1 MENTDPDVQRELD
14 KIEARKR
21 KADRPWYKK
30 KRFIIPLI
38 LFFLYLV
45 SSFTESNDPVET
57 SSETS
62 ETQTP
67 ESDED
72 ESPEPSETSELE
84 VDESMVE
91 PWPIFEPLVL
101 SGDGDDVVL
110 VDELPTVF
118 ALAVTGNEEDRFFAV
133 RALDEAGERIDSLV
147 STTAPYEGTSIYWE
161 DKSPSAF
168 EVEAQGA
175 WFIEVF
181 PIESL
186 PEKPKGSEISG
197 SGDSAY
203 RLAGLDGLVTLD
215 ITGNAEGR
223 FFAVRAYDRDSYWDS
238 LVSATEPYEGT
249 VRISPSAV
257 ILEIEAVGDWILKP

>member
-1 MENTDPDVQRELD
+1 MENTDPDVQRELN

-21 KADRPWYKK
+21 KADRSWYKK

-45 SSFTESNDPVET
+45 SSFTESNDPIET

-62 ETQTP
+62 KTQAP

-72 ESPEPSETSELE
+72 ENPEPSETSELE
-84 VDESMVE
+84 VDESVVE
-91 PWPIFEPLVL
+91 PWPVFEPLVF

-110 VDELPTVF
+110 VDELPNVF
-118 ALAVTGNEEDRFFAV
+118 ALAVTGKEDRFFAV
-133 RALDEAGERIDSLV
+133 SALDNNGERIDSV
-147 STTAPYEGTSIYWE
+147 VITSGPYEGTSIYWE
-161 DKSPSAF
+161 DQSPSAF
-168 EVEAQGA
+168 QIEAVGD
-175 WFIEVF
+175 WSIEMF

-186 PEKPKGSEISG
+186 PEKPNDLDISG

-203 RLAGLDGLVTLD
+203 RLGGLDGLVTLD
-215 ITGNAEGR
+215 ITGNAEDR
-223 FFAVRAYDRDSYWDS
+223 FFAVRAYDRDSSWDT
-238 LVSATEPYEGT
+238 LVIASEPYEGT

-257 ILEIEAVGDWILKP
+257 ILEIEAVGQWEIEH